1 MSNLLRAE
9 LLKLRTTRTFIALGS
24 SAVLLSLAAIV
35 LTTLLVDEFDERDLR
50 EAFLTDFSSLFIAL
64 LGIIGITGEWRHRT
78 ITSSVLAA
86 PDRIRLLAAKT
97 IAYAV
102 AGVVMSLVVTLT
114 SFAVGSI
121 ILAARNIDSL
131 GVADLADIL
140 WRNLLIAG
148 LVGALGVGI
157 GAVVRNQIAA
167 VVGVLA
173 LSFAVEPL
181 LIGLVPDVGRFGPT
195 SGAPN
200 AILDLQFGDEKQLQ
214 PGVAI
219 LVMLGW
225 IATFLAMGG
234 ALLKRRDL
242 T

>member
-102 AGVVMSLVVTLT
+102 AGVLMSLVVTLT
-114 SFAVGSI
+114 TFAVGSI

-173 LSFAVEPL
+173 LSFVVEPL

-200 AILDLQFGDEKQLQ
+200 AILDVQFGDEKQLQ

-225 IATFLAMGG
+225 IATFLAIGG